1 MSRKIQ
7 FKTAYQTYRVGDVVE
22 PTAAHG
28 DWLVCMGVAD
38 YVPEGETAMLEQ
50 PETAAARTPQR
61 RRRRRRA

>member
-1 MSRKIQ
+1 MSKKIR
-7 FKTAYQTYRVGDVVE
+7 FKTAYQTYGVGDIVQ

-50 PETAAARTPQR
+50 PETAARRSPR
-61 RRRRRRA
+61 RRKRARRA